1 MKSLLTAIGLFSVA
15 MLQAEVP
22 SLINYQGLLTDI
34 NGNVVSGSKTV
45 SISIHDAAT
54 NGSQLYTENIGS
66 VTVQNGIYS
75 FQFGSGPTFTSTLST
90 GAQHWLQ
97 VTLDGIAQTPRERLV
112 SVPFAI
118 KAAQADSLTPQPE
131 TDVYLRMMSVG
142 ELTDGT
148 GGRLF
153 LPVLL
158 PVAKRGSFS
167 QSVYQPI
174 PTSVVSISELAAR
187 ATTAITNASLT
198 VRIIQRDIN
207 GADTILATVQKP
219 TGTASTQTVS
229 TPTSLTLDHV
239 NYAYFVEASFLAG
252 DSSLQMTTL
261 HWVKLRA
268 VQN

>member
-1 MKSLLTAIGLFSVA
+1 MKPLLNAIFLFCAAV
-15 MLQAEVP
+15 LQAEVP
-22 SLINYQGLLTDI
+22 ALINYQGLLTDI

-54 NGSQLYTENIGS
+54 DGTQLYTENIGS

-75 FQFGSGPTFTSTLST
+75 FQFGSGPTFASTLST

-112 SVPFAI
+112 SVPFAMR
-118 KAAQADSLTPQPE
+118 AAQADSLTPQAE

-142 ELTDGT
+142 ELTDGNN
-148 GGRLF
+148 GRIY

-158 PVAKRGSFS
+158 PVAKRGSYT
-167 QSVYQPI
+167 QSVSQLI
-174 PTSVVSISELAAR
+174 PTSVKSISELSAR
-187 ATTAITNASLT
+187 ATTTIVNASLT
-198 VRIIQRDIN
+198 VRIIRRDNN

-229 TPTSLTLDHV
+229 SPTSLTLDHV

-268 VQN
+268 VEN